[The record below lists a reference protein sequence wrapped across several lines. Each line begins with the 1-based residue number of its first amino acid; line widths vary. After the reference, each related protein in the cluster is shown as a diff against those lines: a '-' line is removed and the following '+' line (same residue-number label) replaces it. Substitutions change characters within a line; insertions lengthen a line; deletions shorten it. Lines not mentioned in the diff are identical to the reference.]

1 MTEPSSVPTSSP
13 TAPATPDRPISAPL
27 QLVRAACHLIVVVAV
42 FVWGFLDWPA
52 PWLWLTGFGF
62 GLLSVLIWA
71 LFLSPRAMLHT
82 DRFGQSLIEL
92 LFIASGVGAMLA
104 LGVHW
109 IVAILFGLIAAVAGY
124 LVISKK

>member
-13 TAPATPDRPISAPL
+13 TAHPTPDRPTSATL

-52 PWLWLTGFGF
+52 PWIWLTGFGF

-71 LFLSPRAMLHT
+71 LFLSPRAVLHT